1 MNFDELLRQLRHRNR
16 LEKIRDD
23 LAGNALL
30 RVFKLVVPAQKRH
43 LNERLHGLDL
53 RGQRRPGDEGHVDIR
68 QQKIRL
74 QFLYQLQCIEPVA
87 GPADK
92 LEADTRPVDELADR
106 AEQLLFIVR
115 DHNAQKVL
123 FVHAAAP
130 FSFPARFLLSYHS
143 FPGFSRF
150 FSGKPA

>member
-1 MNFDELLRQLRHRNR
+1 MNFDELLRQLRHGDR

-30 RVFKLVVPAQKRH
+30 RVFKLVVSAQKRH

-53 RGQRRPGDEGHVDIR
+53 RGQRRSGDKRHVDIR
-68 QQKIRL
+68 QQKIGL
-74 QFLYQLQCIEPVA
+74 QFFYQLQCIEPVT

-115 DHNAQKVL
+115 DHNAQKIL